1 VAVTREA
8 SVLVVD
14 LGGINIAP
22 TSYDEL
28 VKVHKPAFVSE
39 GVIRPWNLLIIDK
52 SDSFAAHFQL
62 YESILQSPT
71 RPRLI
76 LLLDGPLFDPLTS
89 APSVSL
95 PEVFQD
101 HRSQVRLISITDRAG
116 CEWAIGE
123 PLPSGIAHWSDDL
136 EGATTIDVLCEPLGI
151 EPVFNA
157 VFEATEVG
165 GYDAWSIGTKQVWF
179 GRLPQK
185 ATADSL
191 FETAQALVGDDG
203 DATLLPR
210 SAEWEVPQA
219 LNGGATEDDLL
230 TLSDGSIL
238 DSYQSIRR
246 QIASEKMKFGISG
259 RAQVLK
265 RVSSFPE
272 HHLRIIKQVEE
283 KSLMANTTVAD
294 LLSSIDARDGFNEDE
309 NRKFDRLGIVI
320 KRSDDLRSIY
330 RDVATQLNDRIVDGV
345 RDWIRTGHS
354 IAPLIITVDDT
365 VEKVAPREPQEIVDD
380 FSSVSMESTIQQLKS
395 SQSQIPTGPLMKI
408 GKAVAKALQP
418 VWARF
423 VFAVLFSWV
432 VATGAFEAFDRGRT
446 PGFLPVP
453 ESIRAVTADVFV
465 IIAILLTLGV
475 VALGGLLLYADAR
488 VRAWGKR
495 VGFLEL
501 ERVIDGQQSFLESV
515 VLNEWVLNKTRRR
528 TAASLKFLNE
538 TLRGLS
544 GVIRSR
550 LIDNHESLSKQ
561 SDPELSP
568 NPAIRRDLNDVAAA
582 GTFMQL
588 DQVIA
593 ILRTDIS
600 TLIDEVL
607 SLRIHEFKGIGATTV
622 PAQICESVQQKID
635 LFVGHLMEEGPLNL
649 DVSRSRESAILRK
662 RLIETYWKNVTL
674 VSSAVHDSALTSRDA
689 RLIQFI
695 NADDLLHLDQQPGAT
710 VVIRFAPEPSREE
723 IQKLA
728 VNSEMSVIFTETTSC
743 AGVLR
748 ATGFRNSFVVP
759 QIVAS

>member
-1 VAVTREA
+1 VAVIREA
-8 SVLVVD
+8 SVLVLD
-14 LGGINIAP
+14 LGEVNDAP
-22 TSYDEL
+22 KSYDEL
-28 VKVHKPAFVSE
+28 VKIHKPDFVSE
-39 GVIRPWNLLIIDK
+39 GVVRPWNLLIIDK
-52 SDSFAAHFQL
+52 SESFSAHLQL

-76 LLLDGPLFDPLTS
+76 LLLDGQLFDKATS
-89 APSVSL
+89 APSVQL

-116 CEWAIGE
+116 CEWAVGE
-123 PLPSGIAHWSDDL
+123 PLPSGIAYWSHDPDG
-136 EGATTIDVLCEPLGI
+136 ETTIDVLCEPLAI

-157 VFEATEVG
+157 MFEATETG
-165 GYDAWSIGTKQVWF
+165 GYDAWSLGTRQVWF

-191 FETAQALVGDDG
+191 YETGQALVGDDG

-210 SAEWEVPQA
+210 SADWEIPQA
-219 LNGGATEDDLL
+219 LSGGATEDDLL

-246 QIASEKMKFGISG
+246 QISSEKPRFGITG
-259 RAQVLK
+259 RKQVLK

-283 KSLMANTTVAD
+283 KSLTANTNVSV
-294 LLSSIDARDGFNEDE
+294 LLSSIDARDGFNEEE
-309 NRKFDRLGIVI
+309 NRRFDRLGIVI
-320 KRSDDLRSIY
+320 KRSDDRRSIY

-365 VEKVAPREPQEIVDD
+365 IEKVLPREPQEIVDD
-380 FSSVSMESTIQQLKS
+380 FSSVSMEPSIEQLDKS
-395 SQSQIPTGPLMKI
+395 RTNLPKGPLMKI
-408 GKAVAKALQP
+408 GKLVAKALEP

-423 VFAVLFSWV
+423 TFAVLFSWV
-432 VATGAFEAFDRGRT
+432 VATGMFEAFDQGRT

-453 ESIRAVTADVFV
+453 ESIRAVTADIFV
-465 IIAILLTLGV
+465 IVAIVLALV
-475 VALGGLLLYADAR
+475 VLALGGLLLHVDSR
-488 VRAWGKR
+488 IRSWGKR

-501 ERVIDGQQSFLESV
+501 ERVIDQQQEFLESV

-544 GVIRSR
+544 EVIRSR
-550 LIDNHESLSKQ
+550 LIDNHESLAKQ
-561 SDPELSP
+561 PDAQLSP

-607 SLRIHEFKGIGATTV
+607 SLRIHEFKGIGAGAV
-622 PAQICESVQQKID
+622 PKQICDSIEQKID

-649 DVSRSRESAILRK
+649 DVSRSRESAFLRK
-662 RLIETYWKNVTL
+662 RLIETYWKNVSL

-689 RLIQFI
+689 RLLQFI
-695 NADDLLHLDQQPGAT
+695 NADDLLHLDQQPSAT
-710 VVIRFAPEPSREE
+710 AVVRFAPEPSREE

-728 VNSEMSVIFTETTSC
+728 AHTDMNIIFTETTSC
-743 AGVLR
+743 AGILR
-748 ATGFRNSFVVP
+748 ATGFRNSLVAAQIMVP
-759 QIVAS
+759 